1 MVAVES
7 LVLTMTGV
15 SFGTVAALAG
25 AVPFSLVRVDAVLP
39 DQGPGI
45 WPAIVGTGTAAT
57 VATSAATAHRAL
69 RTPAVEAVS
78 PAA

>member
-7 LVLTMTGV
+7 LVLTVTGV
-15 SFGTVAALAG
+15 FFGTVAALAG